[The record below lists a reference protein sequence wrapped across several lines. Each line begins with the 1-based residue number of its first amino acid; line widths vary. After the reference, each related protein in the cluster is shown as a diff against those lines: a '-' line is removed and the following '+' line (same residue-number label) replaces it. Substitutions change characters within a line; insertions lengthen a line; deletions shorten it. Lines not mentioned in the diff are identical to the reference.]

1 MNMQLYEGGLAV
13 VLALGAMTP
22 TARAETFRCQLADRV
37 VSYQQTPCAV
47 PDFPAPPPR
56 AEPAPRPPPASG
68 STSVVAPA
76 ATRNAD
82 EPFALLTR
90 RQREVLDLTAR
101 LERCRADVPGF
112 AEKSN
117 ELARA
122 WRARHAATLS
132 GHSRFLG
139 MKVRAFPRGDAASC
153 SDDWLRELEPLA
165 RLPDPRYG
173 SVEKTWELFVRGL
186 QAADRA
192 AVMACVTGPISRAMR
207 ERLERLAD
215 ADLRRMAA
223 NIRAL
228 KVQWG
233 DDYMREGLVLHGDR
247 VDAIAFAN
255 VNEEWKI
262 RELSPRGNL
271 PVMPRRPSPDS

>member
-13 VLALGAMTP
+13 VLALGAMTHP
-22 TARAETFRCQLADRV
+22 ARAETFRCQLADRV

-47 PDFPAPPPR
+47 PDFPAPPSR
-56 AEPAPRPPPASG
+56 AEPAPRPAPSPAG
-68 STSVVAPA
+68 PPA

-173 SVEKTWELFVRGL
+173 SAEKTWELFVRGL

-192 AVMACVTGPISRAMR
+192 AVMACVTGPIARAMR
-207 ERLERLAD
+207 ERLERLGD

-233 DDYMREGLVLHGDR
+233 DDYTREGLVLHGDR
-247 VDAIAFAN
+247 VDAIAFTN

-262 RELSPRGNL
+262 RELLPRGNL
-271 PVMPRRPSPDS
+271 PVTPRRSSPDS